1 MLGHVLLY
9 IVCMFHSV
17 GYIGPY
23 LILFW
28 SGLRLTNCSSN
39 LLKVYNL
46 LGHGLLC
53 IVCLFTGTVVS
64 ANIFSVTHDPHLF
77 GEDVEAFRPER
88 FLSEDEVY
96 TKPQKFIVFGM
107 GKWITVNPCCESYKC
122 SKSVMAMWN
131 LSIVH

>member
-1 MLGHVLLY
+1 M
-9 IVCMFHSV
+9 CKSAN
-17 GYIGPY
+17 
-23 LILFW
+23 
-28 SGLRLTNCSSN
+28 LTNLTQVAKLIYVYIFILYCIFCPIYYYFD
-39 LLKVYNL
+39 LVLKVYNL

-64 ANIFSVTHDPHLF
+64 ANIYSVTHDPHLF

-107 GKWITVNPCCESYKC
+107 GKYPIVNTQCQSHVVTE
-122 SKSVMAMWN
+122 VE
-131 LSIVH
+131 

>member
-1 MLGHVLLY
+1 MQYAWTCTAIH
-9 IVCMFHSV
+9 CMYVSFCRVYWS
-17 GYIGPY
+17 IFD
-23 LILFW
+23 IIW

-39 LLKVYNL
+39 LLNTYNL

-64 ANIFSVTHDPHLF
+64 ANIYSVTHDPHLF

-107 GKWITVNPCCESYKC
+107 GKWITVNPCCESH
-122 SKSVMAMWN
+122 N
-131 LSIVH
+131 T